1 MQFNLRV
8 LSVAVSMAMVPSLVI
23 ADEDADAKIAKLEQ
37 QVQTLQSQQT
47 ANLADKFNFNGFIS
61 GAYISSDNDAGYNGA
76 DSSANFS
83 EQSKFGFQGT
93 FNISDRTQAVLQL
106 MMRGDND
113 WEVEAEWAYL
123 SHRFEN
129 NLQVRGGKLRLPIYM
144 YSDYLDV
151 GYAQLFANPPVEV
164 YAPFP
169 PSFTGGDLSYNFE
182 FDDSTLTV
190 QAFGGENNDS
200 GSIFSLNNLMGTNI
214 SWTDETWTLRGIY
227 AQANLDGSIVN
238 GDYTILE
245 LDDEAGVFMGVGAS
259 YDDGKFIAITEWTRV
274 EIDNAFPDSDSGYL
288 TLGYRI
294 NSLTP
299 YATVAYTKTQ
309 DNDERLP
316 LSTEAAIQMIA
327 FNSEHTAYSLG
338 LRWDAIDNVAI
349 KFDLTYVDDFGDT
362 SGGLNGNSYDM
373 SSGQFAYDDTL
384 VYTVKFDAVF

>member
-1 MQFNLRV
+1 ML
-8 LSVAVSMAMVPSLVI
+8 
-23 ADEDADAKIAKLEQ
+23 
-37 QVQTLQSQQT
+37 
-47 ANLADKFNFNGFIS
+47 
-61 GAYISSDNDAGYNGA
+61 
-76 DSSANFS
+76 
-83 EQSKFGFQGT
+83 
-93 FNISDRTQAVLQL
+93 
-106 MMRGDND
+106 
-113 WEVEAEWAYL
+113 
-123 SHRFEN
+123 
-129 NLQVRGGKLRLPIYM
+129 
-144 YSDYLDV
+144 
-151 GYAQLFANPPVEV
+151 LFHHH
-164 YAPFP
+164 
-169 PSFTGGDLSYNFE
+169 SRGDLSYNFE

-245 LDDEAGVFMGVGAS
+245 LDDEAGVFMGVAAS